1 MREEETKAH
10 TDPGKVT
17 DTELTHYATDKALA
31 SINNQLF
38 QYEQLGLVFRGS
50 PKSSF
55 TVTAV
60 NLKGDPDSATVEE
73 CLDTTGWKPVNKSTG
88 KDVSTKGQPRRYVM
102 TYRVEVFGKKAQ
114 WMVTD
119 LSRDKGRSC

>member
-10 TDPGKVT
+10 VDPGKVVDTKLT
-17 DTELTHYATDKALA
+17 DYATDKALA

-38 QYEQLGLVFRGS
+38 QYEQLGLVFKGS
-50 PKSSF
+50 PESSF

-60 NLKGDPDSATVEE
+60 NLKGKPHSSTVEE
-73 CLDTTGWKPVNKSTG
+73 CLDTTAWKPVKKSTG
-88 KDVSTKGQPRRYVM
+88 KDVSTQGQPRRYVM
-102 TYRVEVFGKKAQ
+102 TYRVEVFGTKAQ

-119 LSRDKGRSC
+119 LTRDKGRSC